1 MAFSAE
7 RTTYLANK
15 FGFDSSE
22 SFRMWK
28 IDGNVPDNYNDAITS
43 SHPPAEIY
51 SSHSNDEYTI
61 IIMDDTG
68 DYTVDSAN
76 FNIVEVTE

>member
-7 RTTYLANK
+7 RITYFANK

-43 SHPPAEIY
+43 DHPPAEIY
-51 SSHSNDEYTI
+51 SSIENDEFTVI
-61 IIMDDTG
+61 VMDDTG

-76 FNIVEVTE
+76 FNIIEVTE